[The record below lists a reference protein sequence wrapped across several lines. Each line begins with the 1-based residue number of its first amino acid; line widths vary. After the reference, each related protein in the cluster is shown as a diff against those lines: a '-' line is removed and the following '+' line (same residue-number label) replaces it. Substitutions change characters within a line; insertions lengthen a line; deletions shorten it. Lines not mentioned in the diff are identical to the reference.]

1 VQYARRTD
9 SEVYTGDEG
18 ALFMEDVLTHG
29 GFAEFIFAPKGDMS
43 NWYLTLLGNW
53 IDSEMDELDYSSV
66 SFSAGYLVRRNI
78 RLVGEYTQQFANEDY
93 GRASLGF
100 VAAF

>member
-1 VQYARRTD
+1 
-9 SEVYTGDEG
+9 
-18 ALFMEDVLTHG
+18 
-29 GFAEFIFAPKGDMS
+29 MS

-53 IDSEMDELDYSSV
+53 IDSEMDDLDYSSV

-78 RLVGEYTQQFANEDY
+78 RLVGEYTQQFANEEY